1 MPDIAS
7 VDKLNLLIENILN
20 EKIIVSEKRYGN
32 TIYTLLI
39 NKLDKEID
47 RLRGKWG
54 FFFNMI

>member
-1 MPDIAS
+1 M
-7 VDKLNLLIENILN
+7 KKILYQ
-20 EKIIVSEKRYGN
+20 KKRYGN
-32 TIYTLLI
+32 MIYTLLI